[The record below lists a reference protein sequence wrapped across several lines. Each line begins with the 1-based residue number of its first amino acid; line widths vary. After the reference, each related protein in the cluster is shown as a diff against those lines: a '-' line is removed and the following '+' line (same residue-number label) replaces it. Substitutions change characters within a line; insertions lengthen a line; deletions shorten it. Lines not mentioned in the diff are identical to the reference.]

1 MTAWLLEHAADKKIF
16 VIGEAPLT
24 SALLAAGLTLT
35 EDAREV
41 DIVVASYDRT
51 FEYRKL
57 QIAFDALAVHRR
69 AILVTTNPDV
79 FCPFPAGHGEPDA
92 GAIVAAIEACTGA
105 KCQEAPTC
113 STRRTTQQTQAT
125 SHSGNAAPLA
135 MATSTDD
142 WLPICHGEAH
152 GVCDARPSSSTARH
166 TESSNLWPGTLADP
180 SRVSSSRSPLLTPL
194 PLDMACGSGTHE
206 VMYGVSAGQPS

>member
-79 FCPFPAGHGEPDA
+79 FCPFRPVTANRTRVRSSPPSKPAPA
-92 GAIVAAIEACTGA
+92 RNA
-105 KCQEAPTC
+105 
-113 STRRTTQQTQAT
+113 RR
-125 SHSGNAAPLA
+125 HRHAAPA
-135 MATSTDD
+135 EQRSRHKPPHTAAT
-142 WLPICHGEAH
+142 
-152 GVCDARPSSSTARH
+152 RPR
-166 TESSNLWPGTLADP
+166 WPWRRAPMTG
-180 SRVSSSRSPLLTPL
+180 
-194 PLDMACGSGTHE
+194 
-206 VMYGVSAGQPS
+206 